1 MLGKGGRFFDRAI
14 ALIQTLEWFHELGT
28 FPGLPVTNRI
38 GGKRMDP
45 AVIQAGKSVGSAPET
60 DHFGEQELLQRA
72 QSGDHEAFCLLV
84 SQHQSRLF
92 SSVYRVVGHMEDA
105 QDVVQEAFLNA
116 FLSLRQ
122 FKGDSRFF
130 TWIYRIALNV
140 AISHRRKAMSR
151 LNARMRTI
159 DDSQGTVVPLASG
172 AQADADMAIQ
182 DDARMI
188 QAALEHLSPDH
199 RAVLVM
205 KDMEDMRYEA
215 MAEVLEIPVGTV
227 RSRLH
232 RARLELRNLLENQD
246 SFKKGGGQT

>member
-1 MLGKGGRFFDRAI
+1 
-14 ALIQTLEWFHELGT
+14 
-28 FPGLPVTNRI
+28 
-38 GGKRMDP
+38 MDP
-45 AVIQAGKSVGSAPET
+45 AVIQAGKSVGSAPES
-60 DHFGEQELLQRA
+60 DQLGEHELLVRA
-72 QSGDHEAFCLLV
+72 QTGDHEAFCLLV
-84 SQHQSRLF
+84 SQHQTRLF
-92 SSVYRVVGHMEDA
+92 TSVYRVVGHLEDA

-116 FLSLRQ
+116 FLSLQQ

-159 DDSQGTVVPLASG
+159 DDSGGSVVAQSSG
-172 AQADADMAIQ
+172 EQAHAHMELQ
-182 DDARMI
+182 DDARKVY
-188 QAALEHLSPDH
+188 AALDLLSPDH

-232 RARLELRNLLENQD
+232 RARLELRNLLENQVP
-246 SFKKGGGQT
+246 FKEGGERS

>member
-1 MLGKGGRFFDRAI
+1 
-14 ALIQTLEWFHELGT
+14 
-28 FPGLPVTNRI
+28 
-38 GGKRMDP
+38 MDP
-45 AVIQAGKSVGSAPET
+45 AVIQAGKSVGSAPES
-60 DHFGEQELLQRA
+60 DQLGEHELLQRA
-72 QSGDHEAFCLLV
+72 QAGDHEAFCLLV

-92 SSVYRVVGHMEDA
+92 TSVYRVVGHLEDA

-159 DDSQGTVVPLASG
+159 DDAGGSVVPLASG
-172 AQADADMAIQ
+172 EQADAQMEIQ
-182 DDARMI
+182 DDSRKI
-188 QAALEHLSPDH
+188 HAALDLLSPDH

-246 SFKKGGGQT
+246 SFKEGGEQT